1 MNVRTNRSF
10 AKRTYERFV
19 LFLRSF
25 PFFFEFF
32 AIFEPLL
39 TPKRPFF
46 GFLGS
51 FLGPNLTQKN
61 ETFFL
66 KNGKERRERNVLLQ
80 RTEKNVENE
89 TFFCKERK
97 RT

>member
-10 AKRTYERFV
+10 AKRTFERFV
-19 LFLRSF
+19 L
-25 PFFFEFF
+25 FFEFF

-46 GFLGS
+46 GHFWG

-61 ETFFL
+61 ETFFF
-66 KNGKERRERNVLLQ
+66 KEQ
-80 RTEKNVENE
+80 K
-89 TFFCKERK
+89 
-97 RT
+97 